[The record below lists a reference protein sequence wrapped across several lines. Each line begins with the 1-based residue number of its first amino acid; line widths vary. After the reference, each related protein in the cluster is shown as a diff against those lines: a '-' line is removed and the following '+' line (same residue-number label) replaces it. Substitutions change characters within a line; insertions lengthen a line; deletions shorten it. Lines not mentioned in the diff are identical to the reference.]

1 MTEYSKSIK
10 RLIREWMME
19 AYERELHRELTRID
33 ESFAAW
39 RAGAIGSGE
48 LSHRIHQWEQG
59 PSCALFKYYNR
70 GPQDM
75 SVAYAIAIGILD
87 EEELPSELLEAIRRP
102 LAFYRSLKEQ
112 DDLRAREGHWWS
124 D

>member
-1 MTEYSKSIK
+1 MAEYSKRIK

-19 AYERELHRELTRID
+19 AYERELHRELTRLD

-39 RAGAIGSGE
+39 RDGAIGSGE
-48 LSHRIHQWEQG
+48 LSDRIHQWERG
-59 PSCALFKYYNR
+59 PSRALFKHYNR

-75 SVAYAIAIGILD
+75 SLAYAIAIGVLD
-87 EEELPSELLEAIRRP
+87 KDELPPELLEAMSRP
-102 LAFYRSLKEQ
+102 LAFFWSLKER
-112 DDLRAREGHWWS
+112 DELRTREGHWWS